1 MRPRVCPRDGAEGE
15 DDREG
20 DADEARDDASSR
32 ASSRIVAREDPSNTG
47 GGKVSSGANDEPRRD
62 VIEEASEPG
71 ELREHRTCE
80 RGAREEC
87 PEGTGERARAEVH
100 VRKNRLHR
108 TRTRKRQL

>member
-1 MRPRVCPRDGAEGE
+1 M
-15 DDREG
+15 
-20 DADEARDDASSR
+20 ADHSGLCAHASARGTALRAKTTVRATRTRRATTRGDASSR

-87 PEGTGERARAEVH
+87 PEGTGGKGAH
-100 VRKNRLHR
+100 
-108 TRTRKRQL
+108 